1 MRKNFGPNPWLY
13 PQPVLLIATYDEAGR
28 PDVMNAAWGGPYSP
42 DQVMLSLSE
51 HQTTR
56 NLRARGA
63 FTVSFGDARHAAACD
78 YVGLVS
84 AADTPDKLEKAG
96 FHTTKSEFV
105 DAPIIDELP
114 LTLECRLVKF
124 NEDGKVIGQIA
135 NVSADE
141 GILDGEGNIDT
152 AQLNA
157 IVFDPIQAAYRAV
170 GDKVAPAFQIG
181 ASLK

>member
-63 FTVSFGDARHAAACD
+63 FTVSFGDTRHAAACD

-96 FHTTKSEFV
+96 FHTSPKS
-105 DAPIIDELP
+105 
-114 LTLECRLVKF
+114 TSSF
-124 NEDGKVIGQIA
+124 NWANLGANSPNCSRPAVCFTIA
-135 NVSADE
+135 VASMFHNTQNSISLGSVS
-141 GILDGEGNIDT
+141 
-152 AQLNA
+152 
-157 IVFDPIQAAYRAV
+157 
-170 GDKVAPAFQIG
+170 
-181 ASLK
+181 S